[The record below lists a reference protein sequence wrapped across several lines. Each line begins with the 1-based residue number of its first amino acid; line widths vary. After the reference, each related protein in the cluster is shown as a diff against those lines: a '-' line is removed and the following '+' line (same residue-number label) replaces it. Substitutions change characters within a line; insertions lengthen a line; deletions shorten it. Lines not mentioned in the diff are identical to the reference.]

1 MQTQTGYSG
10 PTNSATRAQ
19 PLDRVSWPIVV
30 ESLWTYE
37 RAKRWQF
44 GVVAHAA
51 RWPYST
57 ATLPSHISKKA
68 KKLQAL
74 ISACNCI
81 KHSKQVLELQV
92 LKPPTVFGNLI
103 IISYYN
109 FNYFCGLGCCSPIT
123 WSISVSTKWNIGNH
137 KPDFQSTKVLK
148 LSTVFGNL
156 IIIPHYN
163 FNYFCGLE
171 HGSCFFVTY
180 KWLYELDSQPEW
192 TNCQSAK
199 VVAI

>member
-1 MQTQTGYSG
+1 MGG
-10 PTNSATRAQ
+10 
-19 PLDRVSWPIVV
+19 L
-30 ESLWTYE
+30 LWHVPVY
-37 RAKRWQF
+37 
-44 GVVAHAA
+44 
-51 RWPYST
+51 
-57 ATLPSHISKKA
+57 HISKKA

-103 IISYYN
+103 IISHYN
-109 FNYFCGLGCCSPIT
+109 FNYFCGLGYCSPIT

-137 KPDFQSTKVLK
+137 KLDFQSTKVVK
-148 LSTVFGNL
+148 LPTVFGNL

-171 HGSCFFVTY
+171 YCSCFFWLISDFMSWVSGKSEPDCQFNCDNFMEQKFWQILYDHNSLYILLTIISTDANC
-180 KWLYELDSQPEW
+180 KWLW
-192 TNCQSAK
+192 
-199 VVAI
+199 